1 MSANFDNTSN
11 TIDSRDVIAR
21 IEELE
26 AELTTEYEQYEEEYL
41 SKTSEAAGGAPEYED
56 WLMLD
61 DTFEKEELITLKK
74 LADQA
79 ESSPDW
85 LHGEQLINAEY
96 FTQYIEELINDCYE
110 MPKEINSGEWP
121 WRHVT
126 IDYEAAAEEA
136 KQDYMEVD
144 FNGNTFL
151 IRA

>member
-1 MSANFDNTSN
+1 MANAISNTDN

-26 AELTTEYEQYEEEYL
+26 AERSEIEEDPETEYIEACKNVKDFDESEE
-41 SKTSEAAGGAPEYED
+41 GQ
-56 WLMLD
+56 
-61 DTFEKEELITLKK
+61 ELTALKQ
-74 LADQA
+74 LAEQA

-85 LHGEQLINAEY
+85 TYGEQLINEDY
-96 FTQYIEELINDCYE
+96 FTQYIEELISDCYE
-110 MPKEINSGEWP
+110 LPKECNSGGWP
-121 WRHVT
+121 WRHII

-144 FNGNTFL
+144 FNGTTFL